1 MKKYG
6 WQILLGL
13 ILIVMAASIFLLHYA
28 IFHDT
33 HHIFIYLLHDLAFIP
48 IEVLIVSLII
58 HGVLAYREK
67 RVMMKKLNMVI
78 GAFYSEVGTDLLRIF
93 SRLETSIP
101 DEMMKLSTKWT
112 DEMFDNL
119 AAVLSTA
126 EFDPQV
132 TPEDFVELKDLLV
145 SKKSFLL
152 ALLQNQNLL
161 EHEAVTDLLWALL
174 HLAEE
179 LENRRNFDDLPDKDV
194 LHLKGDIRRARSR
207 LLVEWTKYMKHLK
220 KRYPYLFSLAVRT
233 NPFDSTAS
241 VVIR

>member
-1 MKKYG
+1 MG
-6 WQILLGL
+6 I
-13 ILIVMAASIFLLHYA
+13 ILIVMSATLFLLHYA

-48 IEVLIVSLII
+48 IEVLIVTLII
-58 HGVLAYREK
+58 HGVLAFREK

-93 SRLETSIP
+93 SRMEMSIP
-101 DEMMKLSTKWT
+101 DEKLKLSTKWT
-112 DEMFDNL
+112 DDMFDKL
-119 AAVLSTA
+119 VAELSVA
-126 EFDPQV
+126 GFDPRV
-132 TPEDFVELKDLLV
+132 KPDELVELKTLLV
-145 SKKSFLL
+145 SKKSFILG
-152 ALLQNQNLL
+152 LLQNQNLL

-179 LENRRNFDDLPDKDV
+179 LENRHDFEDLPEKDI

-207 LLVEWTKYMKHLK
+207 LMVEWIKYMKHLK

-233 NPFDSTAS
+233 NPFDRSAS

>member
-1 MKKYG
+1 MKKYR

-13 ILIVMAASIFLLHYA
+13 ILILMSGSLFLLHYA

-33 HHIFIYLLHDLAFIP
+33 HHIAIYLLHDLAFVP
-48 IEVLIVSLII
+48 IEVLIVSMII

-78 GAFYSEVGTDLLRIF
+78 GAFYSEIGTDLLRIF
-93 SRLETSIP
+93 SRLETSLP
-101 DEMMKLSTKWT
+101 DEMLQLSTEWT
-112 DEMFDNL
+112 DNMFDDL
-119 AAVLSTA
+119 VRVLPVA
-126 EFDPQV
+126 GFDPHV
-132 TPEDFVELKDLLV
+132 GPEELAELKVLLV

-161 EHEAVTDLLWALL
+161 EHESVTDLLWALL

-179 LENRRNFDDLPDKDV
+179 LENRPGLDDLPEKDI

-207 LLVEWTKYMKHLK
+207 LLVEWIKYMKHLK
-220 KRYPYLFSLAVRT
+220 KSYPYLFSLALRM
-233 NPFDSTAS
+233 NPFDPAAS